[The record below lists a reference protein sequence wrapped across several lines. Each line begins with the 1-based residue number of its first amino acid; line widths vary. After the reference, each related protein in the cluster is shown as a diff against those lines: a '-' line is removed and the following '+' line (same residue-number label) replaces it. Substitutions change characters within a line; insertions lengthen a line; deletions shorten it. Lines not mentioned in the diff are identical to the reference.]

1 MIGRLMNRITF
12 QSKTSVSDSAGGFVN
27 TLADYYTCWAE
38 IVRDS
43 ESRTNIAGT
52 DGFATDI
59 SFRIRYTTSKVFDK
73 KLVIS
78 FQNRL
83 YVINSVINEQDRNKY
98 FLIGCSTLK

>member
-12 QSKTSVSDSAGGFVN
+12 KSKTSVSDSAGGFVN
-27 TLADYYTCWAE
+27 TLVDYYTCWAE
-38 IVRDS
+38 IARDS

-59 SFRIRYTTSKVFDK
+59 TFRIRYTTSKVFDK

>member
-27 TLADYYTCWAE
+27 TLVDYYTCWAE
-38 IVRDS
+38 IARDS

-59 SFRIRYTTSKVFDK
+59 TFRIRYTTSKVFDK

-78 FQNRL
+78 FENRL

>member
-1 MIGRLMNRITF
+1 MISRLTNRITF
-12 QSKTSVSDSAGGFVN
+12 QSKTSVTDNAGGFVN
-27 TLADYYTCWAE
+27 TLVDYYTCWAE

-52 DGFATDI
+52 DGFATDVT
-59 SFRIRYTTSKVFDK
+59 FRIRYTTSKVFDK

-83 YVINSVINEQDRNKY
+83 YMINSIINQEDRNKY
-98 FLIGCSTLK
+98 YLIGCSTLK

>member
-27 TLADYYTCWAE
+27 TLVDYYTCWAE

-59 SFRIRYTTSKVFDK
+59 TFRIRYTTSKIFDK

-78 FQNRL
+78 FQNKL

>member
-12 QSKTSVSDSAGGFVN
+12 KSKTGASDGAGGFVN

-43 ESRTNIAGT
+43 NSRTNVAET

-59 SFRIRYTTSKVFDK
+59 TFRIRYTTSKVFDK

-78 FQNRL
+78 FQSRL
-83 YVINSVINEQDRNKY
+83 YMINSVINEQDRNKY

>member
-1 MIGRLMNRITF
+1 MIGRMQNRITF
-12 QSKTSVSDSAGGFVN
+12 KSKTGVSDLAGGFVN

-43 ESRTNIAGT
+43 DSRTNIAGT
-52 DGFATDI
+52 DGFAVDI
-59 SFRIRYTTSKVFDK
+59 TFKIRYTTSKVFDK

-83 YVINSVINEQDRNKY
+83 YMINSIINQEDRNKY
-98 FLIGCSTLK
+98 LLIGCSTLK

>member
-12 QSKTSVSDSAGGFVN
+12 QSKTGASDGAGGFVN

-43 ESRTNIAGT
+43 NSRTNVAET

-59 SFRIRYTTSKVFDK
+59 TFRIRYTTSKVFDK

-78 FQNRL
+78 FQSRL
-83 YVINSVINEQDRNKY
+83 YMINSVINEQDRKKY

>member
-27 TLADYYTCWAE
+27 TLVDYYTCWAE

-59 SFRIRYTTSKVFDK
+59 TFRIRYTTSKIFDK

-78 FQNRL
+78 FQSKL

>member
-12 QSKTSVSDSAGGFVN
+12 QSKTGVSDSAGGFVN
-27 TLADYYTCWAE
+27 TLSNYYTCWAE
-38 IVRDS
+38 IVTDNNT
-43 ESRTNIAGT
+43 RTNIAGT

-59 SFRIRYTTSKVFDK
+59 TFRIRYTTSKIFDK

-78 FQNRL
+78 FQSRL
-83 YVINSVINEQDRNKY
+83 YMINSVINEQDRNKY

>member
-27 TLADYYTCWAE
+27 NLVDYYTCWAE

-59 SFRIRYTTSKVFDK
+59 TFRIRYTTSKIFDK

-78 FQNRL
+78 FQSKL

>member
-78 FQNRL
+78 FQSRL

>member
-12 QSKTSVSDSAGGFVN
+12 KSKTGASDGAGGFVN

-38 IVRDS
+38 IVTDNNT
-43 ESRTNIAGT
+43 RTNIAGT

-59 SFRIRYTTSKVFDK
+59 TFRIRYTTSKVFDK
-73 KLVIS
+73 KLTINFKS
-78 FQNRL
+78 KL
-83 YVINSVINEQDRNKY
+83 YMINSIINEQDRNKY

>member
-1 MIGRLMNRITF
+1 MNRITF
-12 QSKTSVSDSAGGFVN
+12 KSKTGASDGAGGFVN

-43 ESRTNIAGT
+43 NSRTNVAET

-59 SFRIRYTTSKVFDK
+59 TFRIRYTTSKVFDK
-73 KLVIS
+73 KLIIS
-78 FQNRL
+78 FQSRL
-83 YVINSVINEQDRNKY
+83 YMINSVINEQDRNKY

>member
-1 MIGRLMNRITF
+1 MNRITF
-12 QSKTSVSDSAGGFVN
+12 KSKTGASDGAGGFVN

-43 ESRTNIAGT
+43 NSRTNVAET

-59 SFRIRYTTSKVFDK
+59 TFRIRYTTSKVFDK

-78 FQNRL
+78 FQSRL
-83 YVINSVINEQDRNKY
+83 YMINSVINEQDRNKY